1 MKRTKRISQFAT
13 TRVICNH
20 FPISQKAYDGF
31 RERIRKVHEYLGYD
45 AGDMLTM
52 LDEYLAGDKDAG
64 GGCCLADKM
73 AFMLMRDEI
82 DRAMTRSARAR
93 ENARLRRARKEQ
105 ERQECERQEAPDGH
119 EELKKTVLPIN
130 TRLSAS
136 ETQNS
141 PESADGLRA
150 TEKSLNADSQEY
162 HTRIRPIG
170 ANQNIEH
177 SDHSISSVRDRRCV
191 SDTWCADAG

>member
-20 FPISQKAYDGF
+20 LPISQKAYEGF
-31 RERIRKVHEYLGYD
+31 RERIRKVHEYLGFD

-82 DRAMTRSARAR
+82 DRAMARSARAR

-105 ERQECERQEAPDGH
+105 ERQEQEHERQEASDGQ
-119 EELKKTVLPIN
+119 EEPTV
-130 TRLSAS
+130 TVRLTVA

-141 PESADGLRA
+141 PESADGPRA
-150 TEKSLNADSQEY
+150 AEKSLATEG
-162 HTRIRPIG
+162 HPARVMPTIG
-170 ANQNIEH
+170 
-177 SDHSISSVRDRRCV
+177 VV
-191 SDTWCADAG
+191 DAYLIPES

>member
-1 MKRTKRISQFAT
+1 MKRTKRTSQVAT

-20 FPISQKAYDGF
+20 LPISQKAYDGF

-82 DRAMTRSARAR
+82 DRAMARSARAR

-105 ERQECERQEAPDGH
+105 ERQERERQEAFANQETEIESVAVCRQDVLYDNA
-119 EELKKTVLPIN
+119 ESKSLTVSLHNDVDAGYSGPVRPIN
-130 TRLSAS
+130 LKLS
-136 ETQNS
+136 
-141 PESADGLRA
+141 SA
-150 TEKSLNADSQEY
+150 
-162 HTRIRPIG
+162 P
-170 ANQNIEH
+170 
-177 SDHSISSVRDRRCV
+177 
-191 SDTWCADAG
+191 

>member
-1 MKRTKRISQFAT
+1 MKRTKRTSQFAT

-20 FPISQKAYDGF
+20 LPISQKAYDGF

-82 DRAMTRSARAR
+82 DRAMARSARAR

-105 ERQECERQEAPDGH
+105 ERQERERQEAF
-119 EELKKTVLPIN
+119 
-130 TRLSAS
+130 
-136 ETQNS
+136 
-141 PESADGLRA
+141 
-150 TEKSLNADSQEY
+150 
-162 HTRIRPIG
+162 
-170 ANQNIEH
+170 AN
-177 SDHSISSVRDRRCV
+177 
-191 SDTWCADAG
+191 